1 VIVVVDD
8 DVFEEE
14 IQSTYRNSIRRNKY
28 SKVSYLKL
36 FDIQNVTYIKWFYIS
51 FEISILSFK

>member
-36 FDIQNVTYIKWFYIS
+36 FNTQNIMYIKWFYIF
-51 FEISILSFK
+51 FEINILQII